1 MVVYILD
8 VPGVTRNQMVE
19 WLSEEPRIT
28 EIKVFDNYIRLLKL
42 VNKQPPD
49 YCLIRLGSEVI
60 PGFKAAVMIKNIC
73 AAVKFIFVADD
84 RYYALDAF
92 EIGAYGYILCPV
104 AKGKLINSI
113 D

>member
-8 VPGVTRNQMVE
+8 MPGETRNQMVK

-28 EIKVFDNYIRLLKL
+28 EIKVFDNYIRLIKW
-42 VNKQPPD
+42 VSKYPPD
-49 YCLIRLGSEVI
+49 YCLIRLGSEAI
-60 PGFKAAVMIKNIC
+60 PGFKAAVMIKNIN
-73 AAVKFIFVADD
+73 ADINFIFIADD

-104 AKGKLINSI
+104 AKEKLINFI
-113 D
+113 N